1 MNRSDDREKAS
12 DAAAEEAA
20 ARVIAALPEAPI
32 DPVVAQR
39 VLRAARTEMALSQT
53 RWQRAE
59 RLVTR
64 VLVPAALVAC
74 AIGWTYHVA
83 HVAERVY
90 LSHGG

>member
-1 MNRSDDREKAS
+1 MNRSEDREPIT

-20 ARVIAALPEAPI
+20 ARVIAALPEVPLDGALASR
-32 DPVVAQR
+32 VA
-39 VLRAARTEMALSQT
+39 RAARSEMALSQT

-74 AIGWTYHVA
+74 AVGWTYHVA

-90 LSHGG
+90 LSHAR